1 MRRPATLFKLT
12 SAVTLLIFALTFACA
27 SAGAAP
33 PGVKKPAAAPAGAGP
48 TGTGPAGGGKGKP
61 VAFTTLVQRSLP
73 GQSGGEVHAVARDA
87 DTWTAL
93 WASLRQNGGD
103 SLPATPPA
111 VDFPREMAL
120 VVAMPTQ
127 SCVSKVT
134 IQSIG
139 HLGNP
144 TNGTLLVTLLEE
156 PPAPNCRCAV
166 AARPLHVVRLPRT
179 GGTLRFVVNHGQTTC
194 GSPASPPASPP
205 H

>member
-12 SAVTLLIFALTFACA
+12 SAATLLIFALTFACA

-33 PGVKKPAAAPAGAGP
+33 PGVKKPAGPAAPAGA
-48 TGTGPAGGGKGKP
+48 GPAGGGKGKP
-61 VAFTTLVQRSLP
+61 VTFTTLVQRSVP
-73 GQSGGEVHAVARDA
+73 GQSGGEVRAVARDA
-87 DTWTAL
+87 DTWAAL

-103 SLPATPPA
+103 ALPATPPA

-139 HLGNP
+139 HLGSP

-166 AARPLHVVRLPRT
+166 AARPIHAVRLPRT
-179 GGTLRFVVNHGQTTC
+179 GGTLRFVINKGQTSC
-194 GSPASPPASPP
+194 GGSPAPSSPPPSP

>member
-12 SAVTLLIFALTFACA
+12 SAATLLALACA

-33 PGVKKPAAAPAGAGP
+33 PGVKKPAGAG
-48 TGTGPAGGGKGKP
+48 TGKP
-61 VAFTTLVQRSLP
+61 VTFTTVLQRSVP
-73 GQSGGEVHAVARDA
+73 GQSGGEVRAVARDA

-103 SLPATPPA
+103 SLPPDPPA
-111 VDFPREMAL
+111 VNFPREMAL

-134 IQSIG
+134 IQSID
-139 HLGNP
+139 HLGAA

-156 PPAPNCRCAV
+156 PPAPNCRCIV
-166 AARPLHVVRLPRT
+166 SSRPVHVVRLPRT
-179 GGTLRFVVNHGQTTC
+179 GGTLRFVVNKGQTSC
-194 GSPASPPASPP
+194 GGSPAAPPSPS